1 MKKSNRESALITGG
15 SRGIGREV
23 AIRLAQSGTRTIVIN
38 YLQND
43 EAAAST
49 KEKIEQQGAKCVLAR
64 ANLAYSQEISGLF
77 EKVRSAVETIDVF
90 VHSAALGSF
99 KPLINV
105 KPNQWDLSFNV
116 NTRSFLQC
124 VQQCR
129 ELMNSGRVVAI
140 SSLGARRALPNYGA
154 IGPSKAALEAC
165 IRQLA
170 VELAPEQIRI
180 NGVSA
185 GLVETDSIKNFP
197 DYVKLVSEVKNRT
210 PAGRVADPSD
220 IADVVMYLLS
230 DKSDWI
236 WGQTIV
242 ADGGLSL
249 L

>member
-43 EAAAST
+43 EAAAIT

-64 ANLAYSQEISGLF
+64 ANLAYPQEISGLF
-77 EKVRSAVETIDVF
+77 EKVRSTIDSLDIF
-90 VHSAALGSF
+90 VHSAALGTF

-129 ELMNSGRVVAI
+129 ELMNGGRVVAI

-197 DYVKLVSEVKNRT
+197 DYVNLVSEVKSRT
-210 PAGRVADPSD
+210 PAGRIAELGD
-220 IADVVMYLLS
+220 IADVVMYLIS

-236 WGQTIV
+236 FGQTIV